1 MLQQIHKRKKQIVLE
16 VEEDFG
22 TKPKKKKKG
31 LLKIKQESQEEEEYY
46 QDEQNHYL
54 VSAHGSISQAGGS
67 SGNGAEPA
75 GSGTAPTR
83 PRPSAAPT
91 APTATT
97 AATADTLLERGVK
110 PTPSNV
116 AIELNHPEIGTN
128 ELAGIPRWQ
137 RAKFGKKTRC
147 AVDSVRTWLQGCGTP
162 AWLHSTM

>member
-75 GSGTAPTR
+75 GSGT
-83 PRPSAAPT
+83 
-91 APTATT
+91 
-97 AATADTLLERGVK
+97 
-110 PTPSNV
+110 
-116 AIELNHPEIGTN
+116 PEIGTN

>member
-75 GSGTAPTR
+75 GSGTARTR

-97 AATADTLLERGVK
+97 AATADTLLERGVETHTFK
-110 PTPSNV
+110 RSN
-116 AIELNHPEIGTN
+116 
-128 ELAGIPRWQ
+128 
-137 RAKFGKKTRC
+137 
-147 AVDSVRTWLQGCGTP
+147 
-162 AWLHSTM
+162 